1 MLYSVPNN
9 WYDGAYK
16 DEAPAV
22 MAARSFRITA
32 GHSRAVLLIHGYGG
46 YPGELVRPA
55 RDLEEAGFDVF
66 VPRLPGMGTSGKDFL
81 QSTSADWEKVVYNAL
96 ADLNTVYRTVSIVAH
111 SMGTLL
117 ALLAA
122 EQYKVDRIVLAAPA
136 FSIPS
141 LRKWQVKTAS
151 LFRKDIP
158 VKWQSNPSYRMYYE
172 NAPADDETLGREYW
186 SHLYPTRLVD
196 LENLR
201 RRVMKIRS
209 LDAGVLVIAC
219 MDDRVTDPTGCE
231 SFIADHPGIRTS
243 LVRIDGATHYVYYD
257 IDKSAEEQ
265 AVQATVDF
273 LL

>member
-1 MLYSVPNN
+1 MQYSVPEN

-16 DEAPAV
+16 DTAPV
-22 MAARSFRITA
+22 IRAARSFRITQ
-32 GHSRAVLLIHGYGG
+32 GSRRAVLLIHGYCG

-55 RDLEEAGFDVF
+55 EDLAKAGFDVF
-66 VPRLPGMGTSGKDFL
+66 VPRLPGMGTSGMDFL
-81 QSTSADWEKVVYNAL
+81 SSSSADWEKVVSNAL
-96 ADLNTVYRTVSIVAH
+96 SDLNTVYRTVSIVSH

-122 EQYKVDRIVLAAPA
+122 EKHSVDRIVLAAPA

-141 LRKWQVKTAS
+141 LRKWQVKMAS

-158 VKWQSNPSYRMYYE
+158 IKWQGNPQYKMYYE
-172 NAPADDETLGREYW
+172 GAPCDDETLGREYW
-186 SHLYPTRLVD
+186 SHLYPSRLLD

-201 RRVMKIRS
+201 RRVMRIRG

-219 MDDRVTDPTGCE
+219 MDDRVTDPIGCE
-231 SFIADHPGIRTS
+231 NFIADHPGIHTS
-243 LVRIDGATHYVYYD
+243 LVRIEGATHYVYYD
-257 IDKSAEEQ
+257 IDKSAEEK
-265 AVQATVDF
+265 AVEATVDF

>member
-1 MLYSVPNN
+1 MLYSVPEN

-16 DEAPAV
+16 DSAPV
-22 MAARSFRITA
+22 INAARSFRMTL
-32 GHSRAVLLIHGYGG
+32 GNRRAVLLIHGYGG

-55 RDLEEAGFDVF
+55 RDLAEAGFDVF
-66 VPRLPGMGTSGKDFL
+66 VPRLPGMGTSGKDFMKVK
-81 QSTSADWEKVVYNAL
+81 SSDWEKVISNAL
-96 ADLNTVYRTVSIVAH
+96 SDLNTVYKSVSIVSH

-122 EQYKVDRIVLAAPA
+122 EKHTVDRIVLTAPA

-158 VKWQSNPSYRMYYE
+158 VKWQSNPDYVMYYE
-172 NAPADDETLGREYW
+172 NAPCDDETLGREYW
-186 SHLYPTRLVD
+186 SHLYPDRLVD

-201 RRVMKIRS
+201 RRAMKIRN
-209 LDAGVLVIAC
+209 LEAGVLVIAC
-219 MDDRVTDPTGCE
+219 MDDRVTDPAGCE
-231 SFIADHPGIRTS
+231 NFISDHPGIRSS
-243 LVRIDGATHYVYYD
+243 LVRIEGATHYVYYD
-257 IDKSAEEQ
+257 IDKSAEDK
-265 AVQATVDF
+265 AVEATVDF